1 MFSGN
6 KCSYVMERGDDNSNT
21 NTFAKGMC
29 YDIQIMQTITGLG
42 FTDIVT

>member
-29 YDIQIMQTITGLG
+29 YDIQIRKLSLAWALQAL
-42 FTDIVT
+42 